1 MRNLQDYK
9 ELQEATWDSYLKK
22 LKEQQAIYQ
31 NQSGG
36 GWITNPWNSLLG
48 VYDSIYGTSIF
59 GSDYEKGTTAAINN
73 LRIETRKSSK
83 GLFGSG
89 IGGKSQKTEDLQTW
103 INANKDLFA
112 GLDTDLFD
120 ENLKLNTE
128 LAKSILENYGEKLVG
143 QTKETLESLAKL
155 QEQYDEYLE
164 QLQEYVSSLY
174 EPLVTSMVDSLWD
187 WFDEGKN
194 ALDSFKEY
202 AGDTFRDIASDMLR
216 TLIMKN
222 VFGDYQD
229 DIAKLYED
237 YSISEGTASDLTKLN
252 EGVNKYTQELMDRY
266 AEQLPALQSMITQ
279 IGASMEGIGI
289 NLKDTESSKS
299 GIVANVQSLTED
311 TGNRLYGV
319 VNGSYGHL
327 SAIRAMYE
335 GNSQSVMS
343 NIYNIMEAYYP
354 NVVNQIAIGNAELI
368 KINNNTLR
376 SANNSDGILSAV
388 EELRTTVKRVT
399 TSGSGTKINT

>member
-1 MRNLQDYK
+1 
-9 ELQEATWDSYLKK
+9 
-22 LKEQQAIYQ
+22 
-31 NQSGG
+31 
-36 GWITNPWNSLLG
+36 
-48 VYDSIYGTSIF
+48 
-59 GSDYEKGTTAAINN
+59 
-73 LRIETRKSSK
+73 
-83 GLFGSG
+83 
-89 IGGKSQKTEDLQTW
+89 
-103 INANKDLFA
+103 
-112 GLDTDLFD
+112 
-120 ENLKLNTE
+120 
-128 LAKSILENYGEKLVG
+128 
-143 QTKETLESLAKL
+143 
-155 QEQYDEYLE
+155 
-164 QLQEYVSSLY
+164 
-174 EPLVTSMVDSLWD
+174 MVDSLWD